1 MKRTFI
7 LTIMAWMLTV
17 TVSAQ
22 SHRRWDFTNWSQ
34 QTIENLK
41 AEAAQTRPANGWSDI
56 EKKGDDKEG
65 AVAPEATKDNCFWLT
80 DSEGAWLTDPEGG
93 SLKANG
99 MVIPETEGLIF
110 NPAYTLKRSL
120 AIAVNYPSTS
130 LGQYAGEQ
138 YLWLGGGS
146 QNLACFVIPNVTVG
160 QKIVMTV
167 ESHKPSD
174 TRGVE
179 LYVGSVSAEN
189 KIGDSFKPT
198 TQETY
203 TWENWTLPET
213 IEEPTST
220 VDIIVYNTSGCHLY
234 NIEVGEDTGQ
244 KRSVGL
250 IYNGDL
256 SNDLTYTTMNATPTL
271 DVKPIEANGSLSLES
286 LTDYDAVVVSS
297 TVNDESAINALKT
310 IRPFVPMLNLNASL
324 YPKWG
329 YGEATEAGIPFAT
342 VLAPNHALFSNMFLI
357 EDTNADTPTFV
368 MEVTGNESHPALAQ
382 LAGPFAN
389 DAILARPYQNDE
401 LVSIHAHNMSHNG
414 YLYLPFSQEVLE
426 KTSNSIILENAV
438 AILATSKSPVTAAP
452 KPTITLAYNKLN
464 TDVTMKS
471 GVPGAQIFYTLDGST
486 PTEESTLYTEPI
498 NVTTE
503 LTIKAVALGDGYLL
517 SDVAEQLVDLKDQA
531 TAPTIAVN
539 QDGDKAIVTIT
550 SDAADA
556 EIWFNLIGSD
566 NKARSQKY
574 TEPIELKGSATVG
587 AFVEAYEGFLRSEL
601 ATQQVNLPN
610 AVTYTELLT
619 KFEGASFNAIGNV
632 LNGGFP
638 YYSEQIIDSKV
649 YKDVNGEDS
658 IVNTYQKRDSMVV
671 YNLSDDWHIKTF
683 GQGLYYTKAT
693 TEHNVASAKGY
704 NPETVFDDQNS
715 VGEITSNAVQFQVV
729 SKKDGDGRLDPP
741 SASLETVKPFEGP
754 FEVGVYY
761 SGKNV
766 NSDHVLDV
774 FVSTDTLNVESWTKI
789 GELYSVSQPYYDGNS
804 DKSFRVWK
812 RGSAV
817 YQGTDPVFVKVAS
830 VENAKDVNIF
840 TIVVKAPG
848 VVEAITTTSSSK
860 TVSDGY
866 IYDLQGR
873 KLNGIP
879 QKGIYIKNGK
889 KYLVH

>member
-174 TRGVE
+174 ARGVE

-203 TWENWTLPET
+203 TWENWTLPES
-213 IEEPTST
+213 IEEPATT

-256 SNDLTYTTMNATPTL
+256 SNDLTYTTMNATSTL
-271 DVKPIEANGSLSLES
+271 DVNPIEANGSLSLES

-329 YGEATEAGIPFAT
+329 LWRG
-342 VLAPNHALFSNMFLI
+342 NRSRN
-357 EDTNADTPTFV
+357 TFCNS
-368 MEVTGNESHPALAQ
+368 TCSQ
-382 LAGPFAN
+382 SC
-389 DAILARPYQNDE
+389 
-401 LVSIHAHNMSHNG
+401 SI
-414 YLYLPFSQEVLE
+414 
-426 KTSNSIILENAV
+426 
-438 AILATSKSPVTAAP
+438 
-452 KPTITLAYNKLN
+452 
-464 TDVTMKS
+464 
-471 GVPGAQIFYTLDGST
+471 
-486 PTEESTLYTEPI
+486 
-498 NVTTE
+498 
-503 LTIKAVALGDGYLL
+503 
-517 SDVAEQLVDLKDQA
+517 
-531 TAPTIAVN
+531 
-539 QDGDKAIVTIT
+539 
-550 SDAADA
+550 
-556 EIWFNLIGSD
+556 
-566 NKARSQKY
+566 
-574 TEPIELKGSATVG
+574 
-587 AFVEAYEGFLRSEL
+587 
-601 ATQQVNLPN
+601 
-610 AVTYTELLT
+610 
-619 KFEGASFNAIGNV
+619 
-632 LNGGFP
+632 
-638 YYSEQIIDSKV
+638 
-649 YKDVNGEDS
+649 
-658 IVNTYQKRDSMVV
+658 
-671 YNLSDDWHIKTF
+671 
-683 GQGLYYTKAT
+683 
-693 TEHNVASAKGY
+693 
-704 NPETVFDDQNS
+704 
-715 VGEITSNAVQFQVV
+715 
-729 SKKDGDGRLDPP
+729 
-741 SASLETVKPFEGP
+741 
-754 FEVGVYY
+754 
-761 SGKNV
+761 
-766 NSDHVLDV
+766 
-774 FVSTDTLNVESWTKI
+774 
-789 GELYSVSQPYYDGNS
+789 
-804 DKSFRVWK
+804 
-812 RGSAV
+812 
-817 YQGTDPVFVKVAS
+817 
-830 VENAKDVNIF
+830 
-840 TIVVKAPG
+840 
-848 VVEAITTTSSSK
+848 
-860 TVSDGY
+860 
-866 IYDLQGR
+866 
-873 KLNGIP
+873 
-879 QKGIYIKNGK
+879 
-889 KYLVH
+889 